1 MVFKFLKQ
9 QYLKCFK
16 IAPDEKFLAYLQFL
30 ERSFDQSRVHDFLNM
45 LLTCVSLP
53 QYINTYQFLVKAR
66 KHEL

>member
-1 MVFKFLKQ
+1 VILKFLKQ

-30 ERSFDQSRVHDFLNM
+30 ERNFDAKKVADFIYM

-53 QYINTYQFLVKAR
+53 QYINTYSFLVNVN
-66 KHEL
+66 KH